1 VRACVPA
8 FAGPMDSGLLRAAF
22 KAVVYAL
29 VCSSIVVVLAA
40 IISSKQPNLRRRT
53 AASDRAVTKAL
64 LILLAFAFGAAAAIG
79 LAEPNSPLFPMSH
92 EGGNTPIA
100 PFPLSPAATPRFA
113 SWRCIEE

>member
-1 VRACVPA
+1 
-8 FAGPMDSGLLRAAF
+8 MDSGLLRAAF
-22 KAVVYAL
+22 EAVVYAL

-40 IISSKQPNLRRRT
+40 IISSKQPKLRRRT

-64 LILLAFAFGAAAAIG
+64 LIFLAFAFGAATAIG

-92 EGGNTPIA
+92 EGGNTRPS
-100 PFPLSPAATPRFA
+100 PPPPSPPAATSWFA